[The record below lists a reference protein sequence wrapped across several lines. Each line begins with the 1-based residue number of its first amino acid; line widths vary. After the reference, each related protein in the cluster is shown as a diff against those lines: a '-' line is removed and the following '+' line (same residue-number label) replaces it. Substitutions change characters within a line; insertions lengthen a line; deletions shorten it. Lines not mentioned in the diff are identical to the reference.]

1 MAAIEAPPAAAVAP
15 PVTPTPEET
24 TAAVPPAADA
34 TLPTDQ
40 PTDGAAPETQEP
52 EQEPNLEETPETSGD
67 FAKYKPL
74 FKEHPELRNIIGR
87 EQAYSS
93 LGQFSEVREIVQRI
107 PTVADA
113 EQLVADSENRREM
126 GRTFREDVPTFV
138 ESLKNADPLA
148 FQQFI
153 QELPSVLAETNPEM
167 YSAQNRVHA
176 NNFLTR
182 MAEIA
187 HEEGNQALL
196 DAVNALAQRAGA
208 RLGAQQ
214 QQQPR
219 GNPEL
224 ERLRKEKQ
232 EREQADNQAALT
244 VFNTS
249 VDDAVGEDMLTQ
261 IDKTIKD
268 KFPSA
273 TQKQLVAMVRETY
286 ERSMDMLRAQ
296 PQTMAQV
303 NQFHENAGRG
313 KRGDQDKRSAI
324 QFITGRTRL
333 IVPKAIKVT
342 FDEWSPSIIAVN
354 KDTIDKK
361 TALAAKTRD
370 VGTGPGATTSAA
382 APTNAGQGK
391 LHAKD
396 IFAKLAD
403 GTYVPPA
410 QRR

>member
-1 MAAIEAPPAAAVAP
+1 MTGLEAPAAAATTPAP
-15 PVTPTPEET
+15 PTPEET
-24 TAAVPPAADA
+24 TAAVLPAGE
-34 TLPTDQ
+34 TTPTEQ
-40 PTDGAAPETQEP
+40 PSDGAALETPEV

-74 FKEHPELRNIIGR
+74 FKDNPELRNIIGR
-87 EQAYSS
+87 EQAFSS
-93 LGQFSEVREIVQRI
+93 LGSFSEVREIVQRI

-148 FQQFI
+148 FQQFAN
-153 QELPSVLAETNPEM
+153 ELPKVLAEADPAM
-167 YSAQNRVHA
+167 YSSQARTYSNAVLTNLAQ
-176 NNFLTR
+176 
-182 MAEIA
+182 IA
-187 HEEGNQALL
+187 HQEGNQDLL
-196 DAVNALAQRAGA
+196 TAIHVVAQKLGA
-208 RLGAQQ
+208 RLGAEPTPQ
-214 QQQPR
+214 R
-219 GNPEL
+219 DNSEAA
-224 ERLRKEKQ
+224 RLRKQ
-232 EREQADNQAALT
+232 LDERNQADNQAALT
-244 VFNTS
+244 VFNKS
-249 VDDAVGEDMLTQ
+249 VDDAVGEDMLSQ

-273 TQKQLVAMVRETY
+273 TEKQHVAMVREAY

-303 NQFHENAGRG
+303 NQFRDNAARG
-313 KRGDQDKRSAI
+313 KRGDQEKRSAI
-324 QFITGRTRL
+324 QCITGRTRL
-333 IVPKAIKVT
+333 IVPKSIKVT

-354 KDTIDKK
+354 KKIIDEK

-391 LHAKD
+391 RHAKD
-396 IFAKLAD
+396 IYTEIEQ
-403 GTYVPPA
+403 GRYVK
-410 QRR
+410 R